1 MSLECPYLDIW
12 REEFDNKLA
21 HALFQKSLERL
32 ELIEHRAVRGQESL
46 QELEAKSSGHLDDA
60 LQPEGLVCIHKLHKV
75 LGRRF
80 PRSSK
85 KSPINKEIYL
95 EQQISISN
103 WCW

>member
-1 MSLECPYLDIW
+1 MSLECPHLDIW

-21 HALFQKSLERL
+21 HALFQKSLEWL
-32 ELIEHRAVRGQESL
+32 KLVEHRAVRGQESL

-60 LQPEGLVCIHKLHKV
+60 LQPERLVCVYQLHKV
-75 LGRRF
+75 LGRF
-80 PRSSK
+80 TRSSK
-85 KSPINKEIYL
+85 KSPHDKQIYL